1 MIKLEFSNFKVIID
15 GLITKGKIT
24 ATIKFLTNRRIWETV
39 AFKNFSTKITLHPE
53 DKADLNKAYKY
64 IRAKLEKNAYKWALK
79 NAEKQLLVV
88 QKDLKAFVD
97 FVEKATHIVDHDTE
111 YLNKF

>member
-15 GLITKGKIT
+15 GLVTKGKIT
-24 ATIKFLTNRRIWETV
+24 ATIKFLTNKRIWETV
-39 AFKNFSTKITLHPE
+39 ALRNFNTKITLHPE

-79 NAEKQLLVV
+79 NAEKQLLIV
-88 QKDLKAFVD
+88 QKDLKTFVD
-97 FVEKATHIVDHDTE
+97 FVEKARHIVVHDE
-111 YLNKF
+111 DYLSKF

>member
-1 MIKLEFSNFKVIID
+1 MIKLKFSNFKISTN
-15 GLITKGKIT
+15 GLTTKGKIT
-24 ATIKFLTNRRIWETV
+24 ATIKFLTNRRTWETV
-39 AFKNFSTKITLHPE
+39 AFKVFNTKITLHPK

-88 QKDLKAFVD
+88 QKDLKTFVD
-97 FVEKATHIVDHDTE
+97 FVEKARHIVVHDE
-111 YLNKF
+111 DYLSKF